1 MSTNYFNPITYIP
14 RAPTQTPVRLPNQT
28 SVTLPTANP
37 NWTTV
42 TGYSPIGPNNQAA
55 APNQGNIASLA
66 AGLYGSGTPGQP
78 GYVPG
83 LNERVATQ
91 LGQARN
97 NARDA
102 LRGFGGVSFRAD
114 DTSTPNVD
122 ESLMMDYR
130 PDQLGRNER
139 QAVLSA
145 RAQANA
151 RGMLSSGFADQMVG
165 SALQRVGEQARAIV
179 NQYSNQI
186 NEIANRNFDP
196 LTGLAVQTLGQIQSL
211 YGADTQWAATQELQ
225 RPAPTP
231 PASEPASQPT
241 PAQAATTPA
250 EFMAVGQAGG
260 YGSLAWTG
268 TTNPNMNSIRSRFPG
283 MITTSFR
290 GPDGKYYVYV
300 RSMDQLPGSSAP
312 AATAP
317 SPPSAPARASG
328 TDLWTGR
335 SQPTTTWAD
344 SQFGPGNYRIV
355 QESQIVNGRR
365 VPKWVVR
372 SR

>member
-1 MSTNYFNPITYIP
+1 MSTNYFNPISYRP
-14 RAPTQTPVRLPNQT
+14 RTPTQTPVQMPNQT
-28 SVTLPTANP
+28 AFTLPTANP

-42 TGYSPIGPNNQAA
+42 TGWTPTNPNSA
-55 APNQGNIASLA
+55 APNQGNIQSLL

-83 LNERVATQ
+83 LNERVSTQ
-91 LGQARN
+91 LGQVRN

-102 LRGFGGVSFRAD
+102 LRGFGGVSFREND
-114 DTSTPNVD
+114 PSTPNVD
-122 ESLMMDYR
+122 ESLMMDYQ

-139 QAVLSA
+139 QAVLQA

-151 RGMLSSGFADQMVG
+151 RGMLSSGFGDQMIG

-186 NEIANRNFDP
+186 NDIANRNFDP
-196 LTGLAVQTLGQIQSL
+196 LTGLAVTTLGQIQSL

-231 PASEPASQPT
+231 AAPPASQPT
-241 PAQAATTPA
+241 PAQAATTPS

-268 TTNPNMNSIRSRFPG
+268 TTNPNMESIRRSHPG

-300 RSMDQLPGSSAP
+300 RSPDQIPGPASAAAAPPPP
-312 AATAP
+312 A
-317 SPPSAPARASG
+317 APARASG

-355 QESQIVNGRR
+355 QETQIVNGRR

-372 SR
+372 AR

>member
-55 APNQGNIASLA
+55 APNQGNIASLLT
-66 AGLYGSGTPGQP
+66 GLYGSGTPGQP

-102 LRGFGGVSFRAD
+102 LRGFGGVSFRND
-114 DTSTPNVD
+114 DPSTPNVD

-139 QAVLSA
+139 QAVLQA

-151 RGMLSSGFADQMVG
+151 RGMLSSGVADQMVG

-211 YGADTQWAATQELQ
+211 YGADTQWAATQELS
-225 RPAPTP
+225 RREDERVRNEA
-231 PASEPASQPT
+231 AAAKKAAEDAAAAAA
-241 PAQAATTPA
+241 AQ
-250 EFMAVGQAGG
+250 
-260 YGSLAWTG
+260 
-268 TTNPNMNSIRSRFPG
+268 
-283 MITTSFR
+283 
-290 GPDGKYYVYV
+290 
-300 RSMDQLPGSSAP
+300 SA
-312 AATAP
+312 AATAAA
-317 SPPSAPARASG
+317 APRQVWIGNRYPNLNSLRSNPNNKNM
-328 TDLWTGR
+328 DLRVEIIPGPMGNDRYRVIATPR
-335 SQPTTTWAD
+335 S
-344 SQFGPGNYRIV
+344 
-355 QESQIVNGRR
+355 
-365 VPKWVVR
+365 
-372 SR
+372 

>member
-1 MSTNYFNPITYIP
+1 
-14 RAPTQTPVRLPNQT
+14 
-28 SVTLPTANP
+28 
-37 NWTTV
+37 
-42 TGYSPIGPNNQAA
+42 
-55 APNQGNIASLA
+55 
-66 AGLYGSGTPGQP
+66 
-78 GYVPG
+78 
-83 LNERVATQ
+83 
-91 LGQARN
+91 
-97 NARDA
+97 
-102 LRGFGGVSFRAD
+102 
-114 DTSTPNVD
+114 
-122 ESLMMDYR
+122 
-130 PDQLGRNER
+130 
-139 QAVLSA
+139 
-145 RAQANA
+145 
-151 RGMLSSGFADQMVG
+151 MLSSGVADQMVG
-165 SALQRVGEQARAIV
+165 AALQRVGEQARAIV

-186 NEIANRNFDP
+186 NEIADRNLDP
-196 LTGLAVQTLGQIQSL
+196 LTGLAVQTLVQIQSL

-231 PASEPASQPT
+231 AATPPASQPT

-355 QESQIVNGRR
+355 QETQIVNGRR

>member
-1 MSTNYFNPITYIP
+1 VSTNYFNPITYIP

-55 APNQGNIASLA
+55 APNQGNIASLLT
-66 AGLYGSGTPGQP
+66 GLYGSGTPGQP

-97 NARDA
+97 NARDS

-211 YGADTQWAATQELQ
+211 YGADTQWAATQELS
-225 RPAPTP
+225 RREDERVRNEA
-231 PASEPASQPT
+231 AAAKKAAEDAAAAAA
-241 PAQAATTPA
+241 AQ
-250 EFMAVGQAGG
+250 
-260 YGSLAWTG
+260 
-268 TTNPNMNSIRSRFPG
+268 
-283 MITTSFR
+283 
-290 GPDGKYYVYV
+290 
-300 RSMDQLPGSSAP
+300 SA
-312 AATAP
+312 AATAAA
-317 SPPSAPARASG
+317 APRQVWIGNRYPNLNSLRSNPNNKNM
-328 TDLWTGR
+328 DLRVEIIPGPMGNDRYRVIATPR
-335 SQPTTTWAD
+335 S
-344 SQFGPGNYRIV
+344 
-355 QESQIVNGRR
+355 
-365 VPKWVVR
+365 
-372 SR
+372 